1 MKVLVGIDIGTTNI
15 KVNAFSREGKELFSA
30 SYKNK
35 LIEINPGYD
44 IDGDYIFKMVLKSLR
59 EIIARGYQPASLGI
73 SSLGET
79 VLPIFNSQRSKR
91 EQDKSS
97 RVRLAEQKNNNID
110 VIDNNKKITSKNK
123 STTRAM
129 IWHDSR
135 SRPQFEA
142 FLNKIT
148 EEEFFLETG
157 LWPDYIYSIFKLLW
171 YYENK
176 PELFQAA
183 DCWLPVNSYLVY
195 RLTGRAV
202 MDYSQASR
210 TGGFNLQQKTWS
222 RKIFSRL
229 PFSSDVFPK
238 LLDCGIKAGNIK
250 VNIKEELK
258 GELKRD
264 LQARLATDLETEP
277 ATEMGRKLKKD
288 QDTELERDLKSELRR
303 ELKKDQDTELE
314 RDLKSELRKELKKDL
329 ERSQKRK
336 LEREL
341 KKKSEREE
349 EVGEEKKYE
358 KEREIE
364 EEVEME
370 REEEKEKPEIDYE
383 IPVSLAGHDHICGS
397 YAVAGFRG
405 DLLVDSMGTAEDI
418 LAIIDPDEVSRKE
431 LLARRVSIG
440 LHVIPGKAYIY
451 KAFGYSGAVINS
463 LISLFF
469 NKPFSEISA
478 EDFARFNREAEKYQR
493 SENLPKLL
501 IAQNGDSPAE
511 NRYEIDNLNILNIPL
526 DACRGRLFMAAVR
539 YLAEKSRKYIQDI
552 EETISRKYDV
562 IAIGGSTKNN
572 LLMSEKARILEGELY
587 INDIEEAVTLGAALL
602 GGVGA
607 GCYQDYQSAVTA
619 ITREKHKV

>member
-15 KVNAFSREGKELFSA
+15 KVNAFSKEREELFSA

-35 LIEINPGYD
+35 LIEVNPGYD
-44 IDGDYIFKMVLKSLR
+44 LDGDYIFKKVLKSLR
-59 EIIARGYQPASLGI
+59 EIITRGYQPASLGI

-79 VLPIFNSQRSKR
+79 LLPVFNSQRSKI
-91 EQDKSS
+91 EPDKSS
-97 RVRLAEQKNNNID
+97 YDRLAEQKNKIID
-110 VIDNNKKITSKNK
+110 VIDNNKSTSQ
-123 STTRAM
+123 AM
-129 IWHDSR
+129 IWHDNR

-148 EEEFFLETG
+148 EEEFFRETG

-176 PELFQAA
+176 PKIFQAA
-183 DCWLPVNSYLVY
+183 DCWLPVNSYLLY

-210 TGGFNLQQKTWS
+210 TGGFNLQQRTWS
-222 RKIFSRL
+222 QKIFNRL
-229 PFSSDVFPK
+229 PFSSDVLPE
-238 LLDCGIKAGNIK
+238 LQDCGIKVGNIK
-250 VNIKEELK
+250 ESIKEELK
-258 GELKRD
+258 K
-264 LQARLATDLETEP
+264 
-277 ATEMGRKLKKD
+277 
-288 QDTELERDLKSELRR
+288 
-303 ELKKDQDTELE
+303 
-314 RDLKSELRKELKKDL
+314 
-329 ERSQKRK
+329 
-336 LEREL
+336 EL
-341 KKKSEREE
+341 KKKSE
-349 EVGEEKKYE
+349 
-358 KEREIE
+358 IE
-364 EEVEME
+364 EDVEMKT
-370 REEEKEKPEIDYE
+370 EEGKEKPEIDYD

-418 LAIIDPDEVSRKE
+418 LAIIDPDEVSREE

-463 LISLFF
+463 LIRLFF
-469 NKPFSEISA
+469 NKPVSEISA
-478 EDFARFNREAEKYQR
+478 EDFTRFNREAEEYQK
-493 SENLPKLL
+493 SEYLPEIL
-501 IAQNGDSPAE
+501 IAQNGDSLAE
-511 NRYEIDNLNILNIPL
+511 NKYEIDNLNILNFPL
-526 DACRGRLFMAAVR
+526 DASRGQLFMAAVR

-572 LLMSEKARILEGELY
+572 LLMNEKSRLLEGELY
-587 INDIEEAVTLGAALL
+587 INDIKEAVTLGAALL
-602 GGVGA
+602 GGIGA

>member
-1 MKVLVGIDIGTTNI
+1 M
-15 KVNAFSREGKELFSA
+15 
-30 SYKNK
+30 
-35 LIEINPGYD
+35 
-44 IDGDYIFKMVLKSLR
+44 
-59 EIIARGYQPASLGI
+59 
-73 SSLGET
+73 
-79 VLPIFNSQRSKR
+79 
-91 EQDKSS
+91 
-97 RVRLAEQKNNNID
+97 
-110 VIDNNKKITSKNK
+110 
-123 STTRAM
+123 
-129 IWHDSR
+129 
-135 SRPQFEA
+135 
-142 FLNKIT
+142 NKIT

-229 PFSSDVFPK
+229 PFSSDVFPE
-238 LLDCGIKAGNIK
+238 LQDCGIKAGNIK
-250 VNIKEELK
+250 DSIKEELK
-258 GELKRD
+258 KELKRD
-264 LQARLATDLETEP
+264 LQAKLATDLETEP
-277 ATEMGRKLKKD
+277 ATELGREPKKD
-288 QDTELERDLKSELRR
+288 LDTELERDLKSELRR
-303 ELKKDQDTELE
+303 ELKKDLE
-314 RDLKSELRKELKKDL
+314 KDQKSELGRG
-329 ERSQKRK
+329 

-341 KKKSEREE
+341 EKKSEREE
-349 EVGEEKKYE
+349 EIGEEKKNE

-364 EEVEME
+364 EEVEIE
-370 REEEKEKPEIDYE
+370 TEEEKEKPEIDYE

-418 LAIIDPDEVSRKE
+418 LAIIDPDEVSRQE

-469 NKPFSEISA
+469 NKPVSEIA
-478 EDFARFNREAEKYQR
+478 PEDFARFNREAEKFQN
-493 SENLPKLL
+493 SENLPRILV
-501 IAQNGDSPAE
+501 AQNGDNLAE
-511 NRYEIDNLNILNIPL
+511 SEYKIDNLNILNLPL
-526 DACRGRLFMAAVR
+526 DASRGRLFMAAVR

-607 GCYQDYQSAVTA
+607 GCYKDYQSAVTA
-619 ITREKHKV
+619 ITRDKHKV